1 MSSSYPATPDTPR
14 GKILVV
20 DDEVGVCDLLC
31 EFLTG
36 LGYQVSTVTSGE
48 EALVKAGREHPDAIL
63 LDVRM
68 PGMSGLD
75 VLRRIRALG
84 STVRVVMLTA
94 LEDEAIRQE
103 ALRLGADDYMTKP
116 FLLSDL
122 ESHLGWSKADQA

>member
-1 MSSSYPATPDTPR
+1 MSSSYPATPDTAC

-20 DDEVGVCDLLC
+20 DDDVGVCDLLC

-48 EALVKAGREHPDAIL
+48 EALVKAGGDRLDAIL

-84 STVRVVMLTA
+84 SAVRVVMLTA
-94 LEDEAIRQE
+94 LEDEAIQQE
-103 ALRLGADDYMTKP
+103 ALRLGANDYVTKP
-116 FLLSDL
+116 FRLNDL
-122 ESHLGWSKADQA
+122 EAHLGGSKADQT

>member
-1 MSSSYPATPDTPR
+1 MPDTPR

-20 DDEVGVCDLLC
+20 DDEVGVCDLLD

-36 LGYQVSTVTSGE
+36 LGYQVIPLTSGE
-48 EALVKAGREHPDAIL
+48 EALVKASQERPDAIL

-75 VLRRIRALG
+75 VLRHIRARG
-84 STVRVVMLTA
+84 STVHVVMLTA
-94 LEDEAIRQE
+94 LEDEAIQQE
-103 ALRLGADDYMTKP
+103 ALQLGADDYVTKP

-122 ESHLGWSKADQA
+122 EAHLGGSKAEQT